1 MYLYVSGL
9 PGQIH
14 HHLFLHSDVYVQLCN
29 LFCICSCT
37 RLTLREMISE
47 EQKPNSVFSLVFFGD
62 PFDLLSDCLQTSHPS
77 LSGMNFFFCV
87 CVSGSAH
94 RVLVFT
100 ACVTPLGFLCR
111 SDGSFGDADLGG
123 RDIKAGGVRTESP
136 GGSRATSRDSLF

>member
-1 MYLYVSGL
+1 MYLYVRGL

-29 LFCICSCT
+29 SFCICSCT

-77 LSGMNFFFCV
+77 LSGMNFFFFV
-87 CVSGSAH
+87 CFWVCSLSPSFHCLCHPFGFSVSQPWFVWRRWPRWPWRKSW
-94 RVLVFT
+94 RREDRIT
-100 ACVTPLGFLCR
+100 
-111 SDGSFGDADLGG
+111 G
-123 RDIKAGGVRTESP
+123 REPSHQ
-136 GGSRATSRDSLF
+136 